1 MVVRAAIEKIGRDMT
16 TITLTLTMPDQLAE
30 EAEKAGL
37 LSSSTLLQLIRQ
49 EVRQRRI
56 ESLFL
61 AADRLAAVDAT
72 PLSADEI
79 AAEIA
84 AVRRERRANYASGS

>member
-1 MVVRAAIEKIGRDMT
+1 MT
-16 TITLTLTMPDQLAE
+16 TITLTLTMPDELAE
-30 EAEKAGL
+30 EAEEAGL
-37 LSSSTLLQLIRQ
+37 LSSGTLLQLIRQ

-61 AADRLAAVDAT
+61 AADRLAAVDDT
-72 PLSADEI
+72 PLSADEL

-84 AVRRERRANYASGS
+84 AARRERRANYASGS